1 MGAAR
6 TVEVPPERVAR
17 WFANF
22 AERNG
27 GPVRFETSS
36 LGLWAVAANGATADA
51 EAPFAGS
58 WRPLGTGDELA
69 ESLADHAAAPRQ
81 VGVLLVRLGGYAAGV
96 FDGETWVASKVGS
109 RQVHGRT
116 SAGGWSQQR
125 FARRRENQVDVA
137 LDTAAEVAARI
148 LLPQAGSIAA
158 LVVGG
163 ERKAVDKVLT
173 DRRLAVLAALPREPR
188 FLSVPDPKHA
198 VLLSTP
204 AVFRAVS
211 IRITDPS

>member
-1 MGAAR
+1 MI
-6 TVEVPPERVAR
+6 R

-27 GPVRFETSS
+27 GPVRFETST
-36 LGLWAVAANGATADA
+36 LGLWAIATNGATAA
-51 EAPFAGS
+51 AAAPFAGS
-58 WRPLGTGDELA
+58 WRPLGSGDELV
-69 ESLADHAAAPRQ
+69 ERLAAHAAAPRR

-96 FDGETWVASKVGS
+96 FDGETWTASKVGS

-125 FARRRENQVDVA
+125 FARRRANQVDVA
-137 LDTAAEVAARI
+137 LDAAAEIAARI
-148 LLPQAGSIAA
+148 LVPQAGSLAA

-163 ERKAVDKVLT
+163 ERKAVDTVLL
-173 DRRLAVLAALPREPR
+173 DKRLAVLAALPREPR

-198 VLLSTP
+198 VLISTP
-204 AVFRAVS
+204 PKFRAVT
-211 IRITDPS
+211 IRITDPA